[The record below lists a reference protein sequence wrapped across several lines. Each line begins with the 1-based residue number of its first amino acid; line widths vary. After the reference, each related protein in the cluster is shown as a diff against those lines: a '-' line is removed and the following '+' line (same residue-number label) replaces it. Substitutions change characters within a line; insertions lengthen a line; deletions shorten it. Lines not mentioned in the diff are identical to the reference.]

1 MRREFRSGVLNFT
14 GTIKTSRF
22 AGHRFMFLTRY
33 ATVLLLFFCIHAP
46 GSHAQEFQVPSY
58 FFQKPEDFA
67 RHRDEVV
74 RGMRWLLEHPVS
86 AQVEKRREV
95 SAFVMSWLAGTEE
108 VSLVLK
114 PEIVGDLLEDR
125 GFLFTTEFLVIYMSS
140 MALEYLQADDQPE
153 AWQVQMAGADALI
166 DAYRFVKNSS
176 RSDHIHRL
184 ELLRKDGKLEDWV
197 KEVVT
202 ESPPTVVKHS

>member
-1 MRREFRSGVLNFT
+1 MLLKRYTTAIIL
-14 GTIKTSRF
+14 F
-22 AGHRFMFLTRY
+22 ACAL
-33 ATVLLLFFCIHAP
+33 AP
-46 GSHAQEFQVPSY
+46 GLQAQEFQVPSY
-58 FFQKPEDFA
+58 YFQKPEDFA

-74 RGMRWLLEHPVS
+74 KGMHWLLEHPVS

-108 VSLVLK
+108 VNLVLK

-125 GFLFTTEFLVIYMSS
+125 GFLFTTEFLVVYMSS
-140 MALEYLQADDQPE
+140 MALEYLQASDPPE

-176 RSDHIHRL
+176 RSDHINRL

-197 KEVVT
+197 REIVI
-202 ESPPTVVKHS
+202 ESPPPVVKHS